1 MFTLAGYRI
10 NIDAGF
16 ESNGFNYP
24 AGSLRD
30 PAVRETLGI
39 VEIPEPVKADERFY
53 YNQELDV
60 APYLVVTPK
69 DLDAVKAET
78 WSRIKAYRD
87 DLQDNGGCLV
97 DGHWY
102 HTDTKSKQQQ
112 IALVMLGVNLPVGLQ
127 WKTLDGTFVS
137 MTPALAASVFQAQVV
152 REQTVF
158 AVAEYHKTIINAAE
172 LVDTLASY
180 DYTVGWPAR
189 YENPL

>member
-39 VEIPEPVKADERFY
+39 VEIPDPVKADERFY

-97 DGHWY
+97 EGKWY

-112 IALVMLGVNLPVGLQ
+112 IALLLLGPNLPAGVM
-127 WKTLDGTFVS
+127 WKTLDGSFVE
-137 MTPALAASVFQAQVV
+137 MTQTLAASLFLAQVT
-152 REQTVF
+152 REQTIF
-158 AVAEYHKTIINAAE
+158 FTAEHHRTNVNAAV